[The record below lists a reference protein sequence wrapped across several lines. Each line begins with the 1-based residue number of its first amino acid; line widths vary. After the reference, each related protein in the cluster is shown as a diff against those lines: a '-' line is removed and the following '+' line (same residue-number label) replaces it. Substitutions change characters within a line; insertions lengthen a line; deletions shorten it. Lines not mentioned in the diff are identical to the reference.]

1 MKRLSNISE
10 SFWGDVHR
18 RSRGDVERKEDDT
31 YGFVKIFNDIKK
43 IPDSEL
49 FLSDTNSGVPN
60 EKLWTP
66 YNFGSTSPDQP
77 GLFLDG
83 EKTIAL
89 AELLKGTEYHIAWQS
104 DWQALQA
111 AGMEYRKING
121 YWTYI
126 FKNAKGA
133 ELYVPYFGY
142 ISAYYAEH
150 PEEKPKITKPVKGDI
165 MSYGALFSDPPK
177 PGWVDL
183 ELYRGCYN
191 AKQWH
196 ISPTVYTDSFQVRLV
211 KTPGLKS

>member
-18 RSRGDVERKEDDT
+18 RSRGDAERKEDDT

-126 FKNAKGA
+126 FKNTKGA

-150 PEEKPKITKPVKGDI
+150 PEEKPKITKPMKGDI